1 MSFKSPELFNTT
13 AIIVPTG
20 DSRKEKYDKLGL
32 SYIDIDRTVEA
43 NFRAVDGDEGF
54 TKAVNTGVHF
64 DLDSHQTETEQYG
77 YFFLLNDD
85 TKLFPD
91 TISKAVEF
99 MRAHPKCGIMGC
111 QNLAMDNP
119 DKIIWGGSGTP
130 YPAGQHKIG
139 QVSLGDLREPTKE
152 RWVTFSSAFIR
163 REVFETIGLLD
174 EKMVWVYSD
183 SDFCYRARY
192 WGWECWYNPE
202 SKILHEHNISRNPD
216 KKRALQFRLDQAAF
230 AAKWMNG
237 KAYFDLDSELL

>member
-1 MSFKSPELFNTT
+1 MIK
-13 AIIVPTG
+13 IIVPTG
-20 DSRKEKYDKLGL
+20 KGREEKYAKCRESLK
-32 SYIDIDRTVEA
+32 DRE
-43 NFRAVDGDEGF
+43 VDLFVCSGDEGF
-54 TKAVNTGVHF
+54 TKAVNLEITQTLILFPKLEV
-64 DLDSHQTETEQYG
+64 LDRNLGIEYI
-77 YFFLLNDD
+77 FLLNDD
-85 TKLFPD
+85 TEVFPE
-91 TISKAVEF
+91 TIPSAIKF
-99 MRAHPKCGIMGC
+99 MESHPDCGIMGC
-111 QNLAMDNP
+111 QNLDMTNP
-119 DKIIWGGSGTP
+119 DKIIWGGSGHP
-130 YPAGQHKIG
+130 HPAGQHKIG

-216 KKRALQFRLDQAAF
+216 KKRLMQFRLDKAAF
-230 AAKWMNG
+230 EAKWMNG